1 MVQYMSTLSTIADKS
16 FELARTKIC
25 ETYEMLDPVIQS
37 ELPLSKDPNDDE
49 SFLEG
54 LILDSME
61 WQSKQKCV
69 LRHVKN

>member
-1 MVQYMSTLSTIADKS
+1 MVPYMSTIADKS

-54 LILDSME
+54 LIF
-61 WQSKQKCV
+61 
-69 LRHVKN
+69 R